1 MQATTKGET
10 MNNRPS
16 VRIHAATQP
25 ADMDWVLAEPVDVT
39 LVKQTSDGSE
49 TIVLVTR
56 TVQAGACTLAF
67 MDNGDILV
75 NGVYRDLGDDMM
87 EYCSITDELLMGP
100 LPTVG
105 DTVRSYPDKDLKA
118 P

>member
-1 MQATTKGET
+1 

-25 ADMDWVLAEPVDVT
+25 ADIDWVLTEPIDVT

-87 EYCSITDELLMGP
+87 EYCAITDELLMGP

-105 DTVRSYPDKDLKA
+105 DTVRSYPDPDLQA